1 MNFRKAV
8 KTKDKE
14 GCFMMMKGTV
24 HQEEIKFINLYIY
37 MVNVNLSD
45 VLRK

>member
-1 MNFRKAV
+1 
-8 KTKDKE
+8 
-14 GCFMMMKGTV
+14 MMMKGTV

-45 VLRK
+45 VLENNMHCHKTIC